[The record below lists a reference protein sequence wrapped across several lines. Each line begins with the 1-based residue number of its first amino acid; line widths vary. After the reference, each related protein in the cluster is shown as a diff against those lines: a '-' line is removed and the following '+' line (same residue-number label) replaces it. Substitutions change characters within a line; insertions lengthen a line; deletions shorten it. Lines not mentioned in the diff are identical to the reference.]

1 MLQDMYRGIYNFGY
15 ATFKEEEA
23 KFDLK
28 YDGLLC
34 KDNSGLGNLVVLCA
48 GQTLQD
54 GANKDAVPG
63 WNQVSKYHRDIK
75 SYY

>member
-1 MLQDMYRGIYNFGY
+1 MSKEIYRGIYDFGY

-63 WNQVSKYHRDIK
+63 WNQVVKYHQDIK
-75 SYY
+75 SNK

>member
-1 MLQDMYRGIYNFGY
+1 MLKEIYRNMYNFGY

-34 KDNSGLGNLVVLCA
+34 KDNSGSGNLVVLCA

-54 GANKDAVPG
+54 GANKSAVPG

-75 SYY
+75 SYK

>member
-1 MLQDMYRGIYNFGY
+1 MLKDIYRNIYNFGY

-34 KDNSGLGNLVVLCA
+34 KDNSGSGNLVVLCA

-54 GANKDAVPG
+54 GANKSAVPG

-75 SYY
+75 SYK